1 MGYPSSICDC
11 KKNAVFRSVLEVL
24 KKVRLEVRLD
34 CKDELFNAEFILVKG
49 MLILLQIQ
57 ADCCKMFFGL
67 ISHIY

>member
-1 MGYPSSICDC
+1 M
-11 KKNAVFRSVLEVL
+11 L